1 MGIRVFLEAGR
12 ETWGAGAMH
21 GWGWHPGLLGWQE
34 AVLGRAQGAS
44 QPEWDAEAMLL
55 PQRGA
60 SSATS
65 LCSRA
70 RRARAQRARAPWA
83 ARAAGCGV
91 RLGARP
97 ASSGAPLGLPASP
110 PPRPGHS
117 RVPAP
122 ASTAFHPAH
131 RQTGRRHQSGYETHS
146 IDFGILAAAARFLE
160 RHRVPDKKP
169 QAQHVGSRRLLF
181 PEKSS

>member
-12 ETWGAGAMH
+12 EIWGAGAMH

-60 SSATS
+60 SSVTS
-65 LCSRA
+65 LCSGA
-70 RRARAQRARAPWA
+70 RRARAQRAGAPWA

-97 ASSGAPLGLPASP
+97 ASSGALLGLPP
-110 PPRPGHS
+110 PPPGH
-117 RVPAP
+117 
-122 ASTAFHPAH
+122 
-131 RQTGRRHQSGYETHS
+131 
-146 IDFGILAAAARFLE
+146 
-160 RHRVPDKKP
+160 
-169 QAQHVGSRRLLF
+169 
-181 PEKSS
+181 